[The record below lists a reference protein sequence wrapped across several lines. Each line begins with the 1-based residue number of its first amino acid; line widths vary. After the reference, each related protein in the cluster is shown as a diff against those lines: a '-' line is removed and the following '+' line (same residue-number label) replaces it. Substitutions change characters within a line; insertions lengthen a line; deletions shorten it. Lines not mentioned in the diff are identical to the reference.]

1 MSDGLIK
8 ALIIAVPLIA
18 YLAFIILPLPLGRL
32 RQARGEGLEVSWLE
46 VLAMRLRKVNPNSVL
61 APLLEAHRAGLD
73 VSIEEL
79 EAHVLA
85 GGDPA
90 LVVDAMVA
98 GRGVDVEVP
107 FARAAAWDLAGRDP
121 LDGVRRWVATGDV
134 PSLGEIALLSGSG
147 KSTHF

>member
-1 MSDGLIK
+1 MSDGLIG
-8 ALIIAVPLIA
+8 ALIIAVLLVA
-18 YLAFIILPLPLGRL
+18 YFAFIMLPLPLGRL

-46 VLAMRLRKVNPNSVL
+46 VVAMRLRKVNPDNVL
-61 APLLEAHRAGLD
+61 APLLEAHRAGLH

-85 GGDPA
+85 GGNPA

-98 GRGVDVEVP
+98 GRDEGVEVP

-121 LDGVRRWVATGDV
+121 LDGVLRWVATGNV

-147 KSTHF
+147 RSTHF